1 MATPRLPIELL
12 QQAVDAVAEHGSVTE
27 AAKHLKMNRGTFDSR
42 YRSALSQNLTPGEG
56 IEVPQEDR
64 ELYDVINT
72 LKKENESLRAALS
85 KSTRPKFTLRS
96 DNHMHR
102 SEKTRVIVIG
112 DAHDSPAIP
121 DQSRFKRIGQY
132 VRKIKPDCVIQIGD
146 LATLDSLSYHTP
158 NASYDGKFKPT
169 FEQDMSS
176 LGRALE
182 LLDCGGAEKHIT
194 LGNHEQRLFKYEQN
208 NPEVFGQLPFNLLRL
223 LDRSQWTYSQF
234 GQVHF
239 IGGVGF
245 VHVPLNRMGKPYGG
259 KTAEQQIAN
268 DCLHDLV
275 CGHSH
280 VDRKH
285 KASKIG
291 NNREVQIIN
300 VGCALPE
307 GYIEPY
313 ALHSSTGWS
322 YGIADMTI
330 QHGCVRDYNF
340 VSMARL
346 NELYK

>member
-1 MATPRLPIELL
+1 
-12 QQAVDAVAEHGSVTE
+12 
-27 AAKHLKMNRGTFDSR
+27 
-42 YRSALSQNLTPGEG
+42 
-56 IEVPQEDR
+56 
-64 ELYDVINT
+64 
-72 LKKENESLRAALS
+72 
-85 KSTRPKFTLRS
+85 
-96 DNHMHR
+96 
-102 SEKTRVIVIG
+102 
-112 DAHDSPAIP
+112 
-121 DQSRFKRIGQY
+121 
-132 VRKIKPDCVIQIGD
+132 
-146 LATLDSLSYHTP
+146 
-158 NASYDGKFKPT
+158 
-169 FEQDMSS
+169 
-176 LGRALE
+176 
-182 LLDCGGAEKHIT
+182 
-194 LGNHEQRLFKYEQN
+194 LFKFEQN
-208 NPEVFGQLPFNLLRL
+208 NPEVFGQLQFQLLRL
-223 LDRSQWTYSQF
+223 LERFRWTYSQF

-300 VGCALPE
+300 VGCALPD